1 MKKISLIL
9 ILILALILASCQN
22 SPETPEA
29 SETPDTVT
37 NITETAE
44 DGIWKN
50 AIYKENTEIG
60 EGDTKIEVEVE
71 AEGKKVTF
79 TVNTD
84 AETLADALLE
94 NSLIEG
100 EDSQYGI
107 YIKFVNGIRADY
119 DKDKRY
125 WGLYKDGEY
134 LMTGADTTPIADGEH
149 YEFVYSK

>member
-9 ILILALILASCQN
+9 IFILTLILASCQN
-22 SPETPEA
+22 SSEAPEVPETP
-29 SETPDTVT
+29 D
-37 NITETAE
+37 ITETAE

-50 AIYKENTEIG
+50 ALYTENTEIG
-60 EGDTKIEVEVE
+60 EGDTKIEFEVE

-79 TVNTD
+79 TIKTN
-84 AETLADALLE
+84 AKTLAEALLE

-100 EDSQYGI
+100 EDGQYGI
-107 YIKFVNGIRADY
+107 YIKVVNGIRADY

-125 WGLYKDGEY
+125 WAMYKNGEY

-149 YEFVYSK
+149 YEFIWSK

>member
-1 MKKISLIL
+1 MKKISLLLVL
-9 ILILALILASCQN
+9 ISALILTACQN
-22 SPETPEA
+22 VT
-29 SETPDTVT
+29 ETPDTEANEEVGVW
-37 NITETAE
+37 A
-44 DGIWKN
+44 N
-50 AIYKENTEIG
+50 AIYTENTEIG